1 MSFSASS
8 AFFLALSKRE
18 SRYSP
23 VISSSPSDSSRDD
36 ESESESESVPDEV
49 PVVDMD
55 LRAASSALS
64 KSIYFVSEYDEATA
78 LANTP
83 VALSFPLLVL
93 SDMITVEVVEVV
105 LVVVTFFPT
114 CRKSRDY
121 TKVEVIDRT
130 VVRVGTTRGSVFLP
144 SNASTQPIQPLSKAS
159 FHPVLCSA

>member
-1 MSFSASS
+1 M
-8 AFFLALSKRE
+8 
-18 SRYSP
+18 
-23 VISSSPSDSSRDD
+23 
-36 ESESESESVPDEV
+36 
-49 PVVDMD
+49 
-55 LRAASSALS
+55 
-64 KSIYFVSEYDEATA
+64 SEYDEATA

-130 VVRVGTTRGSVFLP
+130 VVRRRHDAWFRLSSVKCKH
-144 SNASTQPIQPLSKAS
+144 STDPAA
-159 FHPVLCSA
+159 V